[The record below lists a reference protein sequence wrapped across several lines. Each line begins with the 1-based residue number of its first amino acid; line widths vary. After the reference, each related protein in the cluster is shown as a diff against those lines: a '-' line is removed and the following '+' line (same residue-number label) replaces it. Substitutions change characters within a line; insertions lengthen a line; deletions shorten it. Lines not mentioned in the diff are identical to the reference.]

1 MYFFIQKKRKILWR
15 IWNLCR
21 LLQINWQYSL
31 KYVLCS
37 LKVPAGS
44 PIWHGL
50 FLVIYTLNSHLL
62 VLYMFSRPDS
72 FKNQVMFRCLQYH
85 CCYKYFIYSYQNIVF
100 NAWLLY
106 NTSLNLKR
114 SAFVMKNL
122 SYLKTSLPETDMIIN
137 DNRII
142 FQTDKWKADL
152 IYVKEVSDV
161 HLTR

>member
-1 MYFFIQKKRKILWR
+1 MYTWLYSSYSWKSLMYFFIQKKRKILWR

-44 PIWHGL
+44 PIWHEL

-114 SAFVMKNL
+114 SAFVMTEKI
-122 SYLKTSLPETDMIIN
+122 DRVI
-137 DNRII
+137 
-142 FQTDKWKADL
+142 WKRHYQRP
-152 IYVKEVSDV
+152 IW
-161 HLTR
+161 

>member
-1 MYFFIQKKRKILWR
+1 MFFESPSR
-15 IWNLCR
+15 ITNMTWTIFSNLY
-21 LLQINWQYSL
+21 I
-31 KYVLCS
+31 KFAFACS
-37 LKVPAGS
+37 
-44 PIWHGL
+44 
-50 FLVIYTLNSHLL
+50 
-62 VLYMFSRPDS
+62 YMFSRPDS